1 MTTALLCTSRSP
13 SAPGLAADLSA
24 AGITLLATVHECSK
38 LVQAAVLHAPDVVIC
53 DVSRP
58 GASWFEAIE
67 TLEKTQPAPTLFF
80 TQDADAAHIAHA
92 TESGVHVYVVQGYAS
107 HRLRSLI
114 HLAQARHTKAQ
125 QLRRALEDM
134 ATRLEERKAVDRAK
148 GILMRAQ
155 SLSDDDAFRT
165 LRSAAMSSNQRM
177 GQLSQHII
185 QSAQAAESV
194 NRAGQLRMLSQRLVK
209 LHLLQTAGGQGEPP
223 DALLQESVQWVDGNF
238 ALLRKNLSQ
247 ATYGDLLEQVAS
259 TWEQLKAALARADSA
274 AVEDAAE
281 ALLLGAERLTG
292 SLESAGTGAPLQ
304 VLNLAGRQRMLSQR
318 FAKFALLAT
327 QAPAD
332 SPVSRKAQ
340 EGMRSVQ
347 EEFEAALTYLNGI
360 PLSTPDIHA
369 DLSAAGVAWLQMVD
383 AAREGQRKPLARRG
397 THRDALAQ
405 GSETLLTLFERLSVH
420 YEHSMHMLMG
430 KSPSEG

>member
-1 MTTALLCTSRSP
+1 MTTALLCTSSP
-13 SAPGLAADLSA
+13 PTAPSLAADLSV
-24 AGITLLATVHECSK
+24 AGITLLATVNECNK
-38 LVQAAVLHAPDVVIC
+38 LVQAAVRYAPDVVIC

-58 GASWFEAIE
+58 GGAWFEAIR
-67 TLEKTQPAPTLFF
+67 TLEKIQPSPTLFF
-80 TQDADAAHIAHA
+80 TQDADAAHIVHA
-92 TESGVHVYVVQGYAS
+92 IDCGVHVYVVQGYAS
-107 HRLRSLI
+107 HRLRALV
-114 HLAQARHTKAQ
+114 HLAQARHGKTREQ
-125 QLRRALEDM
+125 QRALEDM
-134 ATRLEERKAVDRAK
+134 ATRFEERKAVDRAK

-185 QSAQAAESV
+185 QSAQVAESV

-209 LHLLQTAGGQGEPP
+209 LHLLQAAGLQEQQL
-223 DALLQESVQWVDGNF
+223 AVLLQQSVQWVDSNF
-238 ALLRKNLSQ
+238 ILLRKNLSQ
-247 ATYGDLLEQVAS
+247 PTYGDLLEQVAG
-259 TWEQLKAALARADSA
+259 TWEQLKAALAQSDSA

-292 SLESAGTGAPLQ
+292 SLEGAGTGAPLR

-327 QAPAD
+327 RDISEDA
-332 SPVSRKAQ
+332 VSRKAV
-340 EGMRSVQ
+340 EGMRDVQ
-347 EEFEAALTYLNGI
+347 QEFEAALTYLNGI

-383 AAREGQRKPLARRG
+383 AAREGQRKPLAQRG
-397 THRDALAQ
+397 IQRDALAR
-405 GSETLLTLFERLSVH
+405 GSDALLELFDRLSVH

-430 KSPSEG
+430 KPPAEA

>member
-1 MTTALLCTSRSP
+1 
-13 SAPGLAADLSA
+13 
-24 AGITLLATVHECSK
+24 
-38 LVQAAVLHAPDVVIC
+38 
-53 DVSRP
+53 
-58 GASWFEAIE
+58 
-67 TLEKTQPAPTLFF
+67 
-80 TQDADAAHIAHA
+80 
-92 TESGVHVYVVQGYAS
+92 
-107 HRLRSLI
+107 
-114 HLAQARHTKAQ
+114 
-125 QLRRALEDM
+125 
-134 ATRLEERKAVDRAK
+134 
-148 GILMRAQ
+148 
-155 SLSDDDAFRT
+155 
-165 LRSAAMSSNQRM
+165 M

-209 LHLLQTAGGQGEPP
+209 LHLLQAAGGQGEPS

-247 ATYGDLLEQVAS
+247 AIYGDLLEHVAS
-259 TWEQLKAALARADSA
+259 TWAQLKAALAGADSA

-327 QAPAD
+327 QDPAD

-405 GSETLLTLFERLSVH
+405 GSEALLTLFERLSVH